1 MAITKEAEPVLAV
14 HNLSVKFRMYHQGL
28 KQHDLEVI
36 SSLNVTIRPGEILA
50 VVGSSG
56 SGKSLLA
63 HAIFGILPANGFIT
77 GEMAYCGQE
86 LTPEYQSRLRGH
98 EMALVPQS
106 VAYLDPLMRGRAG
119 ARRIRHKRAA
129 KEGLCPGTVW
139 TSPWSRNFL
148 SSFPGA

>member
-63 HAIFGILPANGFIT
+63 HAIFGSCRPT
-77 GEMAYCGQE
+77 
-86 LTPEYQSRLRGH
+86 
-98 EMALVPQS
+98 ALSPGKWHT
-106 VAYLDPLMRGRAG
+106 AGR
-119 ARRIRHKRAA
+119 
-129 KEGLCPGTVW
+129 
-139 TSPWSRNFL
+139 N
-148 SSFPGA
+148 